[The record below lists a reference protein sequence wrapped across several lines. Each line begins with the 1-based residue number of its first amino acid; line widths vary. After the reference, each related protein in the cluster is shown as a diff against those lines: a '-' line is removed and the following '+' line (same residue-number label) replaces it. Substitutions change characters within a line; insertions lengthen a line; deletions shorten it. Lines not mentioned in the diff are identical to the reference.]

1 LCDKVFGYKGTLRH
15 HEKLIHEKSL
25 TMKCDEC
32 QKVFGEMR
40 NLRRHV
46 KQVHLRIKEF
56 QCQIC
61 KKYYGQ
67 EINVHIRSVHG
78 EKKK

>member
-1 LCDKVFGYKGTLRH
+1 
-15 HEKLIHEKSL
+15 
-25 TMKCDEC
+25 MKCDKC
-32 QKVFGEMR
+32 QNIFGEMR

-46 KQVHLRIKEF
+46 KLVHFRINEY
-56 QCQIC
+56 QCHIC